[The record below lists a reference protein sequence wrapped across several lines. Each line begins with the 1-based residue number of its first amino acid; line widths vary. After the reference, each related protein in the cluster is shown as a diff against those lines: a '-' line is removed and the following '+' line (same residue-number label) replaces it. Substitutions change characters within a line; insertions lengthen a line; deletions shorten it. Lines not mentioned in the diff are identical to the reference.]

1 MTAMTTLTLPV
12 EKIAELAVRARF
24 EGERIELDLVGTAD
38 LRVAGE
44 LDQVLQCVHDQA
56 VSRHLR
62 QVDVNLKELEFMNSS
77 CFKSFVSWIGRLQEL
92 PEGQQYR
99 VRLLSDPNVIWQK
112 RSLQALSCFAANL
125 ITVEHVS
132 AA

>member
-1 MTAMTTLTLPV
+1 MIAMTTLTLPIERV
-12 EKIAELAVRARF
+12 AELAARARF
-24 EGERIELDLVGTAD
+24 EGERIELDLIGTAD

-44 LDQVLQCVHDQA
+44 LDQILQRVHEEA
-56 VSRHLR
+56 VGRKLR

-92 PEGQQYR
+92 PEGQQYK
-99 VRLLSDPNVIWQK
+99 VRLLSDPSVIWQK

-125 ITVEHVS
+125 ISVEHVS